1 MENNKGKKSY
11 KVGYDKS
18 KNNKKKK
25 TTQVRHNNVKKVNKA
40 AVKDLEKVKLY
51 DNSKDVNL
59 EGYEDFDKFNF
70 IENTSVLNLSEI
82 ITEDDI
88 TEDYGDVPVMVPAEE
103 TVSEE
108 VEPIFAE
115 EVATEEY
122 LPIEETPVEE
132 VKEEITEVKEEEKVE
147 EIKEEVKKD
156 DKKDKSKK
164 KPINIGIIFL
174 IVFIGVIAFVYI
186 FLGQPILNFTAD
198 EGGERFSITFSKLEE
213 LKADKE
219 QEEFD
224 DKEVTYYK
232 FENGIYKSTKGAY
245 LLRNGNSVSFQYGDD
260 AQIYNADIKESDKDY
275 YVYEEERIPFIS
287 EYFEYTDSSN
297 RKIKV
302 EMGTSGLEVTI
313 DSANYNYL
321 SLEKEL
327 MNYEGIYRNGNKY
340 ILVYNLY
347 DFADRLNQNRIL
359 YYDGVNY
366 GEMNT
371 IELFDTN
378 GNGKFDDVTVDNVT
392 TFNGKLAEG
401 SNNTYKINIIKNN
414 NTFDINFEYNLV
426 DTNTNVNYNNLVGN
440 YIK

>member
-1 MENNKGKKSY
+1 MKEDHSF
-11 KVGYDKS
+11 
-18 KNNKKKK
+18 
-25 TTQVRHNNVKKVNKA
+25 T
-40 AVKDLEKVKLY
+40 LEK
-51 DNSKDVNL
+51 
-59 EGYEDFDKFNF
+59 
-70 IENTSVLNLSEI
+70 EI
-82 ITEDDI
+82 KK
-88 TEDYGDVPVMVPAEE
+88 
-103 TVSEE
+103 EE
-108 VEPIFAE
+108 VVE
-115 EVATEEY
+115 EV
-122 LPIEETPVEE
+122 PEE
-132 VKEEITEVKEEEKVE
+132 VKEEITEVKEEVKIK

-156 DKKDKSKK
+156 DKKDKPKK

-174 IVFIGVIAFVYI
+174 IVFIGVIAFIYI
-186 FLGQPILNFTAD
+186 FLGQPIFNFTAD
-198 EGGERFSITFSKLEE
+198 EGGERFGITFSKLEE

-219 QEEFD
+219 QDEFD

-245 LLRNGNSVSFQYGDD
+245 LLRNGNSVSFQFGDD

-302 EMGTSGLEVTI
+302 EMSTSGLEVTI

-327 MNYEGIYRNGNKY
+327 MDYEGIYRNGNKY